1 MKRRQK
7 YLLKFILLLG
17 AIRWY
22 NLALIAISQYLIYWL
37 TFSEQGLS
45 GVLYDVKLHLIVL
58 SSICTVA
65 AAFIINAFYDQSK
78 DLVNVPKTVI
88 FGRLLGETR
97 LLNLY
102 FVLNSLAMFFAM
114 MVSLKALAFFF
125 IYALFCWFYS
135 HKLQKRPIV
144 REVSGTILTLVP
156 LFSVWMHHGNWHWG
170 MFYYMGSLS
179 VLLFTRSVLKDLM
192 GHKGNLVFGYQTV
205 VVVTGVKWAKRGLML
220 LNLGVIL
227 LYSLLFVVQKV
238 KPILPDWNP
247 NYYLSISGI
256 TLGMSTWVSIAI
268 WMAKDQK
275 VWKILDLFLKIAVVI
290 HLLSIVVKVNSP
302 NAIHW

>member
-1 MKRRQK
+1 
-7 YLLKFILLLG
+7 
-17 AIRWY
+17 
-22 NLALIAISQYLIYWL
+22 LALIAISQYLIYWL

-45 GVLYDVKLHLIVL
+45 GVLYDVKLHLIVF

-135 HKLQKRPIV
+135 H
-144 REVSGTILTLVP
+144 
-156 LFSVWMHHGNWHWG
+156 
-170 MFYYMGSLS
+170 
-179 VLLFTRSVLKDLM
+179 VLLHGFIVC
-192 GHKGNLVFGYQTV
+192 VIIYPI
-205 VVVTGVKWAKRGLML
+205 GVKGL
-220 LNLGVIL
+220 NG
-227 LYSLLFVVQKV
+227 
-238 KPILPDWNP
+238 
-247 NYYLSISGI
+247 
-256 TLGMSTWVSIAI
+256 T
-268 WMAKDQK
+268 
-275 VWKILDLFLKIAVVI
+275 
-290 HLLSIVVKVNSP
+290 
-302 NAIHW
+302 